1 MPHFTLTYFMK
12 NNIIK
17 ISLLFLTI
25 IFYNSYGQNKVFKY
39 DFNYKPNPSK
49 DSVIIEKTILDIKD
63 GKLSIFRTEQ
73 ERRSDSLKALNGF
86 GLGNKMRFE
95 DQFYIIKDLSDSKVL
110 RSFKTI
116 FSEIF
121 FVKINEK
128 LNWIILSEKSKIG
141 TFEVQKA
148 KVKYG
153 GRDWTAWFTTEIPI
167 QEGPYVFN
175 GLPGLI
181 IKISDDNKNFEFYL
195 TQINNLNGDIY
206 YRAKG
211 TTITWEQFQKL
222 SLDYYSDPL
231 ARIKAMGVPIKVDD
245 GKGNAITPNL
255 KKKTDQMKKSIQ
267 DNNNPIELNHKIDY
281 K

>member
-17 ISLLFLTI
+17 ISLLFLTV

-63 GKLSIFRTEQ
+63 RKLSIFRTEQ

-86 GLGNKMRFE
+86 GIGNKMRFE

-121 FVKINEK
+121 FVKINER
-128 LNWIILSEKSKIG
+128 LNWIILPEKSKIG

-181 IKISDDNKNFEFYL
+181 VEISDDQNNFAFNL
-195 TQINNLNGDIY
+195 TEIKDLNEEIH
-206 YRAKG
+206 YRSKG
-211 TTITWEQFQKL
+211 SELSWDQFKKL
-222 SLDYYSDPL
+222 RESYYSDPL
-231 ARIKAMGVPIKVDD
+231 ARIKSMNIPYKKDD
-245 GKGNAITPNL
+245 GFGNMVPVDM
-255 KKKTDQMKKSIQ
+255 KQESDRMKKVIRE
-267 DNNNPIELNHKIDY
+267 DNNPIELNHKIDY